1 MEKYPVTDKE
11 RNCRY
16 ERERNNGLR
25 NQYRIRL
32 EQEKNNKGVSSDT
45 EKVRSEVV

>member
-11 RNCRY
+11 KNCRY

-25 NQYRIRL
+25 NEYRKRL
-32 EQEKNNKGVSSDT
+32 EQEKNNKGIQGDPA
-45 EKVRSEVV
+45 EVRSEVV